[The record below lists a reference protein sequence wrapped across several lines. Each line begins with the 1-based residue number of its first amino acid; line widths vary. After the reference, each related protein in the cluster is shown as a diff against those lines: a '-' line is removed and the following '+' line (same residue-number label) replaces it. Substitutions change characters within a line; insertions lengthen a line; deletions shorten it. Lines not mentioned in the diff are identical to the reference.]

1 LHSKQ
6 GGYDGM
12 KCFFVVLHCSNGVVG
27 NALKIKAV

>member
-12 KCFFVVLHCSNGVVG
+12 KCFFVVLHCSDGVIG
-27 NALKIKAV
+27 DALKVKAV